1 MSGFFSVEW
10 FKKLFSVHKLS
21 LLTHRLH
28 QTDFGHWADQAAQ
41 HTLHRFVGNRI
52 AIRSELSAQRQM
64 RLKGARFQHKPPPLS
79 AAYSPVSEAH
89 SSGCLF
95 HACPN
100 QITECPYTLK
110 LQLQSCFLYLVHSA
124 HPLHADL
131 VSAQEMP
138 ASNAGFSLL

>member
-41 HTLHRFVGNRI
+41 HTLYRFVGNRI

-64 RLKGARFQHKPPPLS
+64 RLKGARFQHKPRLS
-79 AAYSPVSEAH
+79 QPHTHLSLKRH
-89 SSGCLF
+89 QLRRLF

-100 QITECPYTLK
+100 QITECPYPPQIAAPELLPVPGAQRT
-110 LQLQSCFLYLVHSA
+110 
-124 HPLHADL
+124 PLHADL